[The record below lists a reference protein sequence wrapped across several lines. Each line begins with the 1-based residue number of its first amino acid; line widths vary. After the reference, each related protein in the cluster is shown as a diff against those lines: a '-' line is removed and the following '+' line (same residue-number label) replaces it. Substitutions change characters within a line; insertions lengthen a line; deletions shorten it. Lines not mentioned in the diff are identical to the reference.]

1 MTSINVLVIILTVLM
16 TVVSFYEDWT
26 RSLLAYV
33 GAAYIIWD
41 QVMTIAEDQIADKDK
56 GDKQ

>member
-1 MTSINVLVIILTVLM
+1 M